1 MAGPAFIVLFYY
13 LMYLHVDAF
22 LSVII
27 TVLYKRLGVPFAML
41 WMAVGGILGL
51 NVLFNHF
58 LAYTI
63 LANGPAEVMKIE
75 KLRLQYKNRMS
86 KKQANFESSDR
97 YEGLSKEIK
106 RTLRYRTKSV
116 DELRPVW
123 NRDCNKCD

>member
-1 MAGPAFIVLFYY
+1 VAGPAFIVLFYY

-58 LAYTI
+58 LAY
-63 LANGPAEVMKIE
+63 
-75 KLRLQYKNRMS
+75 KNRMS